1 MAVKTE
7 SKPRDMFV
15 VKLAERIKAKGTSQ
29 VSLAEALGYAN
40 ANMISL
46 FKKGTTRIPL
56 DKVVPFARALDVDP
70 AEMIREWFDT
80 YMPGILPTV
89 IDPYIGM
96 ALTANEEAWV
106 RRLRKLW
113 GRVPPF
119 RGEWEVPLMQMFN
132 GQFRTQ

>member
-1 MAVKTE
+1 
-7 SKPRDMFV
+7 MFV
-15 VKLAERIKAKGTSQ
+15 AKLTERINAKGTSQ
-29 VSLAEALGYAN
+29 VSLAEALGYSN

-56 DKVVPFARALDVDP
+56 DKVVPFAQALDVDP
-70 AEMIREWFDT
+70 AELIHEWFDT
-80 YMPGILPTV
+80 YMPGILSA
-89 IDPYIGM
+89 IEPYIGM

-119 RGEWEVPLMQMFN
+119 RSEWEVALMQMFN
-132 GQFRTQ
+132 GQSRTQ

>member
-1 MAVKTE
+1 MAVKAE
-7 SKPRDMFV
+7 PKPRDMFV
-15 VKLAERIKAKGTSQ
+15 AELERRIKASGKSQ
-29 VSLAEALGYAN
+29 VSLAEALGYSN

-56 DKVVPFARALDVDP
+56 DKVVPFAQALGVDP

-80 YMPGILPTV
+80 YMPGILSA
-89 IDPYIGM
+89 IEPYIGM

-119 RGEWEVPLMQMFN
+119 RSEWQATLMQMFY
-132 GQFRTQ
+132 GQSRTY